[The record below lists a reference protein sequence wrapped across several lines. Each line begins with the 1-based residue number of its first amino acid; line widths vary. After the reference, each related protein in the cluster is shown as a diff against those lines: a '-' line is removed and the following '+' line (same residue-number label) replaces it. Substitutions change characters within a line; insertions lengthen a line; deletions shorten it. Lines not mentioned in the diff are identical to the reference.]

1 VPDPARD
8 DVPDGPAP
16 KHPDPPRT
24 PTPSP
29 PDAQPTPVDRL
40 DGVLSRGELWG
51 LELEPRFRV
60 LAVTLELAPGDGPWQ
75 LGDDRRIQLL
85 CHPVSTILGALHR
98 FDTDDA
104 PQLVTFEADQLVEV
118 ATAFG
123 GVTLTP
129 PVFGR
134 PEPRPGQWGPR
145 FSLEGRSSAPDGRSR
160 TVTIE
165 VADAD
170 ARLRVFVRCDTVEV
184 RDANGAALT

>member
-1 VPDPARD
+1 MPDNEPVR
-8 DVPDGPAP
+8 PAP
-16 KHPDPPRT
+16 ERHDPQPT
-24 PTPSP
+24 PTPP
-29 PDAQPTPVDRL
+29 GDL
-40 DGVLSRGELWG
+40 DEVLSRSELWG

-60 LAVTLELAPGDGPWQ
+60 LAVTLELASGVGPWQ

-123 GVTLTP
+123 GMTLTP

-170 ARLRVFVRCDTVEV
+170 ARLQVFVRCDTVEV
-184 RDANGAALT
+184 RDANGAALA

>member
-1 VPDPARD
+1 MPDPVPDNEPGR
-8 DVPDGPAP
+8 PAP
-16 KHPDPPRT
+16 ERHDPQSTSTPRG
-24 PTPSP
+24 
-29 PDAQPTPVDRL
+29 DL
-40 DGVLSRGELWG
+40 DEVLSRGELWG